1 MRIEAGGLGDYYL
14 AKANAILKFKGNNL
28 YDYWSKVIQ
37 KATAD
42 DEAEVALQIRG
53 AGITIDDAYE
63 AIGVL
68 VSSGFRARRAITND
82 GELLFIVEW

>member
-1 MRIEAGGLGDYYL
+1 MRIEAGGLGEYYL

-28 YDYWSKVIQ
+28 YDYWSKVIHEA
-37 KATAD
+37 ATT
-42 DEAEVALQIRG
+42 DETEATLHIRG